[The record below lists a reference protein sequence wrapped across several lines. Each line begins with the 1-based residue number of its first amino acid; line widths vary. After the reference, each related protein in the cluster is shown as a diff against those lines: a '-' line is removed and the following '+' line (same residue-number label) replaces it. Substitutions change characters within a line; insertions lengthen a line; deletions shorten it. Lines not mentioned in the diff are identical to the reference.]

1 MESHQGCVHGSRS
14 AVLGVQYQ
22 FMENAQKHLMCCKV

>member
-14 AVLGVQYQ
+14 AVVGMQYQ
-22 FMENAQKHLMCCKV
+22 FMENDQKRCKV